1 MELGILTVFV
11 AGLLTLATP
20 CILPMLPIYFTLLLG
35 EGVDAARE
43 GADASLPQ
51 RESARGGGRQGPAP
65 TSRRR
70 RLVLATALFVAG
82 LSSVFMLLGM
92 AASSI
97 GGLLQAHR
105 AWLLVAGG
113 AVILALGLRGVG
125 LIRIAWLDRTLQ
137 PRTLKTGSRLANAF
151 LFGVV
156 FSLGWTPCV
165 GPVLGSVLTF
175 TAATTDSPATG
186 ALYLLVYSLGVGLPL
201 LVVSWA
207 AERFVPR
214 LRRVYRHLPKLE
226 RATGALMVVVG
237 IAVAAPGVTDLWS
250 RTAQTHSPSSAP
262 ADLMQPAGK
271 PRLIEFYTQRCPVC
285 SRMKPLVEQ
294 LRLDCVGHD
303 IEVVAVD
310 ISQPAN
316 AHLAQQYAVHAVPAF
331 MLLDENGEQAG
342 QLYGAQDLGELR
354 AAAAGLIATSC
365 AGEGKRQDLK
375 PHDDKPACSTGALLP
390 QPVAKTVNP
399 TDPGECAQD
408 PDSPTSID

>member
-1 MELGILTVFV
+1 MELGVLTVFL

-43 GADASLPQ
+43 GED
-51 RESARGGGRQGPAP
+51 ESAPRS
-65 TSRRR
+65 SRRL

-82 LSSVFMLLGM
+82 LSSVFTLLGM

-113 AVILALGLRGVG
+113 AVIVVLGLRGVG

-137 PRTLKTGSRLANAF
+137 PKALQTGSRLANAF

-175 TAATTDSPATG
+175 TAATTDSPAIG

-201 LVVSWA
+201 LVVSWG
-207 AERFVPR
+207 AERLVPR
-214 LRRVYRHLPKLE
+214 LRKVYRYLPKLE
-226 RATGALMVVVG
+226 RATGGLMVVVG
-237 IAVAAPGVTDLWS
+237 IAVAAPGAVDLWS
-250 RTAQTHSPSSAP
+250 GTANTDGAAP
-262 ADLMQPAGK
+262 VALALSQPAKK
-271 PRLIEFYTQRCPVC
+271 PRLIEFYAQRCPVC
-285 SRMKPLVEQ
+285 ARMKPVVEQ
-294 LRLDCVGHD
+294 LRLDCVGHH
-303 IEVVAVD
+303 IEVIGVD

-316 AHLAQQYAVHAVPAF
+316 TKLAQKYAVHAVPAF
-331 MLLDENGEQAG
+331 VLLDEHGQQTG
-342 QLYGAQDLGELR
+342 QLYGARDLGELR

-365 AGEGKRQDLK
+365 AGEGAREDQTTDE
-375 PHDDKPACSTGALLP
+375 DQPACSTGTVLT
-390 QPVAKTVNP
+390 QPVAKTGNQP
-399 TDPGECAQD
+399 DPGECVQD
-408 PDSPTSID
+408 PIAPTNVD